1 MGPSKSNGPFAFGLG
16 ACLSIEIGPNQSP
29 FLFSSLAS
37 LAINPKTMEIEPKAS
52 ILRGSRNGGNKQ
64 VDDLLPG
71 KSYTSWK
78 RDNPM
83 DKTISK

>member
-1 MGPSKSNGPFAFGLG
+1 MEPSKSNGPFAFGLEVG
-16 ACLSIEIGPNQSP
+16 LSIEIGPNQSP
-29 FLFSSLAS
+29 FLFSSPAS
-37 LAINPKTMEIEPKAS
+37 LAINPKATEIEPKAS
-52 ILRGSRNGGNKQ
+52 ILRGSCNGGNKQ
-64 VDDLLPG
+64 VGDLLLG

>member
-1 MGPSKSNGPFAFGLG
+1 MWLSKSNGPFAFRLEAG
-16 ACLSIEIGPNQSP
+16 LSIEIRLNQSP
-29 FLFSSLAS
+29 FLFSSPAS
-37 LAINPKTMEIEPKAS
+37 PVINPKAIKIEPKAS

-64 VDDLLPG
+64 VGDFLQE

-78 RDNPM
+78 RDNPL